1 MKTYTAKFDRSK
13 NEDVYVVSNN
23 KIIKTKIV
31 KTRITDGADTM
42 VSVHPNDRKTV
53 SGLKVEYLILGE
65 PIPKGE
71 NSVFQSMDWIEE
83 SNVFATKEELIS
95 KIN

>member
-13 NEDVYVVSNN
+13 NEDIYLFHNN

-42 VSVHPNDRKTV
+42 VLVHPNDRKTV

-65 PIPKGE
+65 AIPQGE
-71 NSVFQSMDWIEE
+71 NTVFQSMDWIEE
-83 SNVFATKEELIS
+83 SKIFTTKEELIAS
-95 KIN
+95 IE

>member
-1 MKTYTAKFDRSK
+1 MKTYTTKFDRSK
-13 NEDVYVVSNN
+13 NEDIYVMSNN

-42 VSVHPNDRKTV
+42 VLVHPNDRKIV

-65 PIPKGE
+65 AIPQGE
-71 NSVFQSMDWIEE
+71 NTVFQTMDWIEE
-83 SNVFATKEELIS
+83 SNVFSSKEELIAS
-95 KIN
+95 IE

>member
-13 NEDVYVVSNN
+13 NEDIYVVSNN

-42 VSVHPNDRKTV
+42 VLVHPNDIKTL

-65 PIPKGE
+65 AIPQGE
-71 NSVFQSMDWIEE
+71 NTVFQSMEWIEE
-83 SNVFATKEELIS
+83 SNIFTTKEELIDS
-95 KIN
+95 IE

>member
-1 MKTYTAKFDRSK
+1 MKNYTAKFDRSK
-13 NEDVYVVSNN
+13 NEYVYVLSNN

-42 VSVHPNDRKTV
+42 VLVHPNDHKTV

-65 PIPKGE
+65 AIPQSE
-71 NSVFQSMDWIEE
+71 NTVFQSMDWVEE
-83 SNVFATKEELIS
+83 SNVFATKEELIE